1 MAKRSLS
8 WTEDKIA
15 KFLKEGR
22 GQGEGANYQP
32 WLTIHDVP
40 SRGLSTRQKGNK
52 TGRIHHVLSDL
63 ERNYLYLLDWSDH
76 VIDIREQYPLDR
88 ERTLQIAEEL
98 GYRHPMDIA
107 TQTPI
112 VMTTDFLV
120 TVRRE
125 KEVMYI
131 ARTVKRSE
139 ELENK
144 RTIEKFEIEREYWTQ
159 KNVHWQI
166 VTEKE
171 IPREVCRNLQF
182 VHGYLMVDE
191 ETRQVSME
199 LLQYLIVSEE
209 ESLSEAFRQ
218 FEHRNF
224 LDPGG
229 ALLCF
234 KHLIAAKYV
243 SFDMTRSFSK
253 RMKLEEIKL
262 SYNNEEMRR
271 WAT

>member
-1 MAKRSLS
+1 MAKRSLA
-8 WTEDKIA
+8 WTEEKIA
-15 KFLKEGR
+15 KFQKGGR

-40 SRGLSTRQKGNK
+40 SKGLSTRQKGNK

-63 ERNYLYLLDWSDH
+63 ESNYLYLLDWSDH

-88 ERTLQIAEEL
+88 ELTLQIAEEL
-98 GYRHPMDIA
+98 GYRHPTENT

-112 VMTTDFLV
+112 VMTTDFLI

-125 KEVMYI
+125 KEIIYL
-131 ARTVKRSE
+131 ARTVKPSEDLEKNRS
-139 ELENK
+139 
-144 RTIEKFEIEREYWTQ
+144 IEKFEIEREYWAK

-171 IPREVCRNLQF
+171 IPLEVCRNIQF
-182 VHGYLMVDE
+182 VHGYQLVDE
-191 ETRQVSME
+191 ETEQVAIE
-199 LLQYLIVSEE
+199 LLQYLVVSEGE
-209 ESLSEAFRQ
+209 TLYEAFQ
-218 FEHRNF
+218 EFEHMNF

-243 SFDMTRSFSK
+243 SFDMTRKFSN
-253 RMKLEEIKL
+253 RMKLGEITI
-262 SYNNEEMRR
+262 SYDIEDMKR